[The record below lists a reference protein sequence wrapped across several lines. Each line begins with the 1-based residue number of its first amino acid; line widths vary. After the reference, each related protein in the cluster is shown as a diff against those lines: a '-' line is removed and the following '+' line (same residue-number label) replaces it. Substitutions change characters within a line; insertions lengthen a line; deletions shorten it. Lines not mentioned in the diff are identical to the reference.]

1 MCSKPRVQTQVFY
14 EQAPATI
21 PCNHKVS
28 RVLNRHSEQL
38 SQWYPPTLQLFD
50 LKFFRSTEML
60 KELADEYLIILQLG
74 SNIVSGRI
82 FQHTEKSQRN
92 IKWAKEGH
100 ISINNKL

>member
-1 MCSKPRVQTQVFY
+1 
-14 EQAPATI
+14 
-21 PCNHKVS
+21 
-28 RVLNRHSEQL
+28 
-38 SQWYPPTLQLFD
+38 
-50 LKFFRSTEML
+50 ML

-100 ISINNKL
+100 VSMNNKLQRVKYTI